1 MRQQRGLLGAQAD
14 AGRRRAGDKDIPVH
28 KLQLL
33 LEGVLKQVNRATR
46 LQTNITIIFSKHFN
60 RPKESQMF
68 KSSAKA
74 EVLKQIVD
82 VISTLVDEAKFNV
95 DADGISLKAVDPAH
109 VAMVEMSLGKQ
120 AFEEFAGEDTELGID
135 LEKLREIL
143 KLAHSGDIVKMEH
156 NEDKNQ
162 LIVKIGDVTRRMSLV
177 DTAGMSDPKVPNI
190 DLPTTIKLKAEELN
204 YGIRASESVSD
215 HIALVADDDYFEM
228 SSEGDSDSVDFR
240 LPKEKLIT
248 LESKGKVRSLFP
260 LDYFSNMAKAI
271 SGGSEVK
278 INLGNNYPVKL
289 EFEIAGGNGHVK
301 YLLAPRVES

>member
-1 MRQQRGLLGAQAD
+1 
-14 AGRRRAGDKDIPVH
+14 
-28 KLQLL
+28 
-33 LEGVLKQVNRATR
+33 
-46 LQTNITIIFSKHFN
+46 
-60 RPKESQMF
+60 MF

-82 VISTLVDEAKFNV
+82 VVSTLVDEAKFNI
-95 DADGISLKAVDPAH
+95 DSEGISLKAVDPAH
-109 VAMVEMSLGKQ
+109 VAMVELSLRKE
-120 AFEEFAGEDTELGID
+120 AFEEFEGDETELGID

-143 KLAHSGDIVKMEH
+143 KLAHTGDIVRLEH

-162 LIVKIGDVTRRMSLV
+162 LIVKIGNVTRRMSLV
-177 DTAGMSDPKVPNI
+177 DTAGISDPKVPNI
-190 DLPTTIKLKAEELN
+190 DLPTTMRLKAEELN

-215 HIALVADDDYFEM
+215 HIALVADQDYFEM

-240 LPKEKLIT
+240 LPKDKLIS

-260 LDYFSNMAKAI
+260 LDYFSNMSKAI
-271 SGGSEVK
+271 ASGNEVS

-289 EFEIAGGNGHVK
+289 EFDIADGNGHVK

>member
-1 MRQQRGLLGAQAD
+1 
-14 AGRRRAGDKDIPVH
+14 
-28 KLQLL
+28 
-33 LEGVLKQVNRATR
+33 
-46 LQTNITIIFSKHFN
+46 
-60 RPKESQMF
+60 MF

-143 KLAHSGDIVKMEH
+143 KLAHSGDLVKMEH

-289 EFEIAGGNGHVK
+289 EFEIAGGSGHVK